1 MNADQVRAF
10 VAAKYP
16 HAMQSPLAQAVGAFC
31 AADQADRAV
40 GFAKLQAAATC
51 AERRELLAD
60 AMAHAEACLAAC
72 DGWTV
77 ETLGHNVESAFGGE
91 LDADECDDVA
101 REALKR
107 FAAQPAGADLVC
119 QGRAYR
125 DGQWLPWHTISATVY
140 ENRMR
145 WPRDG
150 YQVRIAKAGA

>member
-1 MNADQVRAF
+1 MNADQVRAL
-10 VAAKYP
+10 VAAKWP
-16 HAMQSPLAQAVGAFC
+16 HALQSPLAQAVGAFC

-40 GFAKLQAAATC
+40 SFASLQARATLAGSGPKPC
-51 AERRELLAD
+51 GDGCKGCAFCLQDSDTPAERTQVLAD

-107 FAAQPAGADLVC
+107 AGKL
-119 QGRAYR
+119 
-125 DGQWLPWHTISATVY
+125 
-140 ENRMR
+140 
-145 WPRDG
+145 
-150 YQVRIAKAGA
+150 